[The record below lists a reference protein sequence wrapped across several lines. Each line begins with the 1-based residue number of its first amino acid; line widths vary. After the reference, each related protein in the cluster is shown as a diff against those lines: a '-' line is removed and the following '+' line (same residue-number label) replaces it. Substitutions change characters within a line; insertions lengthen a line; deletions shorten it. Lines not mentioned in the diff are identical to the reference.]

1 MNNMHRMKKYGIT
14 LVAFVTLSVS
24 QLSEG
29 ASVSPVQAA
38 AAGAPSAW
46 AKQEIQDAIDSGL
59 IPYGLTNSYQKPLTR
74 QEFSE
79 MAVQLYQVLTSEKPP
94 APKADPFKDTNSYP
108 VLQAYGLGIVK
119 GTSANTFTPGATITR
134 EQISLMLY
142 NTLAVSGY
150 SDKLTSAHGA
160 APTFADAKKIAAWSK
175 DAVMLLAAKGIMKG
189 DGSTAG
195 LPNFMPLGTTTRE
208 QAIVLVYRIYTQFGS
223 YFVNDELDLLNAANQ
238 TRPVVIKDERARTV
252 DAKAKQILA
261 DIIKPG
267 MSDYERELAIHNYLL
282 LHIAYDYDNYKNN
295 TVPEESYTIY
305 GSLMKGIA
313 VCQGYA
319 YSAQLLLTMAGIES
333 HIVTGTVDGAR
344 HAWNK
349 VKIGG
354 AYYNLD
360 VTWDD
365 PVPDVEGRLTYG
377 YFNITDDEL
386 RRDHVWTDQ
395 LPKATAI
402 IYNYYTYNGLTVDTP
417 QQFEERIDD
426 AIRSKADSV
435 TLKRIY
441 TDSQGASAWSPIM
454 QKHAAEIASYSYT
467 MDKSGVV
474 SFKFRYR

>member
-1 MNNMHRMKKYGIT
+1 MNVVHRMRKYGFTII
-14 LVAFVTLSVS
+14 AFVTLSAS
-24 QLSEG
+24 QLSAS
-29 ASVSPVQAA
+29 ASVNPVEAA

-46 AKQEIQDAIDSGL
+46 AKQEIQAAIDSGL
-59 IPYGLTNSYQKPLTR
+59 IPYGLTNSYQKALTR
-74 QEFSE
+74 QEFGE
-79 MAVQLYQVLTSEKPP
+79 MAVQLYQVLTGEKPP
-94 APKADPFKDTNSYP
+94 VPKADPFKDTNSYP

-119 GTSANTFTPGATITR
+119 GTSADTFTPSATITR

-142 NTLAVSGY
+142 NTLAIAGY
-150 SDKLTSAHGA
+150 RDKLASRQGTV
-160 APTFADAKKIAAWSK
+160 TIFADANKIAAWSK
-175 DAVMLLAAKGIMKG
+175 DAVSILAANGIMKG
-189 DGSTAG
+189 DGSTGG
-195 LPNFMPLGTTTRE
+195 LPKFMPLGTTTRE
-208 QAIVLVYRIYTQFGS
+208 QAIVLVYRIYSQFGS
-223 YFVNDELDLLNAANQ
+223 YFVNDELDLLNAPKQAQ
-238 TRPVVIKDERARTV
+238 QVVIKDERARVV
-252 DAKAKQILA
+252 DTKAKQILA
-261 DIIKPG
+261 EIIKPD
-267 MSDYERELAIHNYLL
+267 MSEYDRELAIHNYLL

-295 TVPEESYTIY
+295 SVPADSYTIY

-354 AYYNLD
+354 SYYNLD

-377 YFNITDDEL
+377 YFNVTDEEL
-386 RRDHVWTDQ
+386 RRDHSWSDQ

-402 IYNYYTYNGLTVDTP
+402 IYNYYTYNRLTVDTP

-426 AIRSKADSV
+426 AIGQKAESV
-435 TLKRIY
+435 TVKRLY
-441 TDSQGASAWSPIM
+441 ADTQGASAWSAIM
-454 QKHAAEIASYSYT
+454 QKHAAEIAGYSYT